1 MSFKLKV
8 VTPFGVFFEGDI
20 ESLNICTK
28 QGYLTI
34 LANHIPLISPLK
46 IETMTFRVK
55 SSGNSKNTINE
66 TRVCAL
72 AGGIMYV
79 DKDQTKIIANAC
91 EYKEDIDIN
100 RALAA
105 KERAE
110 KRLEAKNENIN
121 IKRAEIALR
130 KALNRINTYNNL

>member
-8 VTPFGVFFEGDI
+8 ITPYGVFFEGDVD
-20 ESLNICTK
+20 SLSICTT

-34 LANHIPLISPLK
+34 LPNHIPLVTPLNIDTMSYK
-46 IETMTFRVK
+46 INKETHL
-55 SSGNSKNTINE
+55 
-66 TRVCAL
+66 CAL

-79 DKDQTKIIANAC
+79 DKDETKIIANAC

-110 KRLEAKNENIN
+110 KRLESKKENIN
-121 IKRAEIALR
+121 ILRAELALK
-130 KALNRINTYNNL
+130 KALNRIETYNK

>member
-1 MSFKLKV
+1 MSFKLKI

-34 LANHIPLISPLK
+34 LSNHIPLISPLK
-46 IETMTFRVK
+46 IESMTFRLN
-55 SSGNSKNTINE
+55 SSENLKNNIKE

-79 DKDQTKIIANAC
+79 GKNETKIIANA
-91 EYKEDIDIN
+91 
-100 RALAA
+100 
-105 KERAE
+105 
-110 KRLEAKNENIN
+110 
-121 IKRAEIALR
+121 
-130 KALNRINTYNNL
+130 RITHIIRFIYSS